1 MDKSDSKII
10 LKLMFLLFPILF
22 LSCDNETNVTMPNL
36 EGNLLVNDFGVIKE
50 LTKEQ
55 YRPNMVIRY
64 KKDGY
69 TIAALKLDSFT
80 SSIEKS
86 VPSPK
91 IWIDSTPYYYDRITT
106 MDSGNVKVKIYNSH
120 LRSVN
125 GRLIYNPIRLLKQEI
140 DKKNLNNVLP
150 GDGMIGKVDAN
161 VVSFRVD
168 MQEGS
173 HDIHLKKGGY
183 FSVSFRLPGNPFYH
197 PDSLSMWHFDDTNG
211 RWTFETFAHRNGDV
225 YEADLN
231 EFGWWTSFK
240 SDCDFRKI
248 TIRLKELLSYPLP
261 YSNLSFI
268 SKNTKKSYNIST
280 DAMGVGNFYLDT
292 DDTYEVH
299 MHGFSIASHDHDW
312 PFSESYTNIKSPQ
325 ENDLVCN
332 IDLGDSIIDLTEKFF
347 ISSVCKENG
356 LSYDELR
363 QTSPR
368 QTDKWKIS
376 EVVESPYADSTD
388 NSILTTDETITE
400 DETKYKKWIS
410 MAPERQYPMTVLMPL
425 IDNTSIGKINYCQ
438 TLMSQWDTLQ
448 TLYLRENNSYL
459 RLVPYKTHDT
469 ILAELSEEISSFSV
483 DTITD
488 GNRELYHINNLC
500 VKFNKKIEIEYSLWS
515 THKRTSIPNTY
526 KKGYVSFFKEE
537 FGVPSITYKYK
548 FREIDKCTIKQTLQE
563 IRSCKLKID
572 TKDPIYIRVSELY
585 DKELQIL
592 SIKDKYGNNV
602 LLNPEHGIIHPKA
615 LLSDEL
621 TFEFEDED
629 DVYNSTIRHTPLDCD
644 SFYNNSTPKNKGS
657 WGFLIIAVLIF
668 GAIYLAKKKKEH
680 RETANFQD
688 TKTYGYREYEKTANQ
703 DDGSTRYYTGNSLT
717 PHINL
722 ALVIAKVINMGPSFE
737 IRYEELELIREFQV
751 SIGLKDNLVDWVE
764 KCRFMQCDMDKVL
777 PNLMPLPEKKRASLA
792 KLLFKIAN
800 LDDGIKNDE
809 WEFIDKVMIDLKI
822 SQKHIDALHRQ
833 YDPLGKRNST
843 HELPSDFAI
852 LIAKVINMGPSF
864 DMRHKNLI
872 KKFQLSIELEDNLV
886 DKVAKYRNKECNIDQ
901 AVSNLTPLPETMK
914 FDLIKLLFEIADTD
928 DGIQNNER
936 DFLNKVMRD
945 LEISQKHANSLY
957 NKYDSLTTERD
968 LSHLYLNLS
977 LLIAKVINMG
987 PSFDIRHQ
995 ELIWEFQLSFGLEEN
1010 LVDWIIKNRYRL
1022 CDIDKVLSN
1031 LTTLSKTKKVSLVK
1045 LLFKIAVTDD
1055 GIKND
1060 EWDFLNKVMRDLKIS
1075 KNHIDALHRR
1085 YEPLRS
1091 ERDSSHQ
1098 SKSEESSR
1106 QYKANDSGEKTRNN
1120 KRNSSYKAK
1129 DEESSRQYKTNDSG
1143 KKTGNDK
1150 KQKSYSPNAEYFAVL
1165 GISDDSTI
1173 EEVKAAY
1180 RKLAKT
1186 WHPDFPKN
1194 ANNIE
1199 ECIRKMAEINIAY
1212 KEILKDLEK

>member
-22 LSCDNETNVTMPNL
+22 VSCNNETNDTIADQR
-36 EGNLLVNDFGVIKE
+36 GNLLVNDFGVIKE

-69 TIAALKLDSFT
+69 TIAALKLDTFT

-106 MDSGNVKVKIYNSH
+106 MDSGNVEVKIYNSH
-120 LRSVN
+120 LKSVN
-125 GRLIYNPIRLLKQEI
+125 GRLVYKPIRLLKQEI

-211 RWTFETFAHRNGDV
+211 RWEFETFAHRNGDV

-231 EFGWWTSFK
+231 KFGWWTSFK

-248 TIRLKELLSYPLP
+248 TIRMEDKHTLPLP
-261 YSNLSFI
+261 YSNFSLI
-268 SKNTKKSYNIST
+268 STSTKKRYDIST
-280 DAMGVGNFYLDT
+280 DAMGVGNFYLDA

-299 MHGFSIASHDHDW
+299 MHGFSIASYDHDW
-312 PFSESYTNIKSPQ
+312 PYPVSYTNIKYPR
-325 ENDLVCN
+325 ENDLIFN
-332 IDLGDSIIDLTEKFF
+332 IGIGKDNQDFHLQIKEDLSSIYIK
-347 ISSVCKENG
+347 NG
-356 LSYDELR
+356 LPYDEIYPKKVAR
-363 QTSPR
+363 ETS
-368 QTDKWKIS
+368 QEEKTIQCDDIEIVDEIS
-376 EVVESPYADSTD
+376 ANAE
-388 NSILTTDETITE
+388 L
-400 DETKYKKWIS
+400 KYSKWIS
-410 MAPERQYPMTVLMPL
+410 KAPDHKYPMSFLMPFTDSTSK
-425 IDNTSIGKINYCQ
+425 IDYHQ

-448 TLYLRENNSYL
+448 DLSLYGDNRFM
-459 RLVPYKTHDT
+459 RFIPYKTNDT
-469 ILAELSEEISSFSV
+469 ILAEFSKEISSFSA

-488 GNRELYHINNLC
+488 GIKELYHINNIC
-500 VKFNKKIEIEYSLWS
+500 VKRNEELTIKYITHGKYELEPFYKETFKDHSIGYHFYIKKKI
-515 THKRTSIPNTY
+515 
-526 KKGYVSFFKEE
+526 KGNE
-537 FGVPSITYKYK
+537 
-548 FREIDKCTIKQTLQE
+548 
-563 IRSCKLKID
+563 
-572 TKDPIYIRVSELY
+572 TKHPIRVKVS
-585 DKELQIL
+585 DGDNKAFKIL
-592 SIKDKYGNNV
+592 SVKDMYNNDV
-602 LLNPEHGIIHPKA
+602 LLDPENGAIYAKA
-615 LLSDEL
+615 LTGNKL
-621 TFEFEDED
+621 TFEFEGED
-629 DVYNSTIRHTPLDCD
+629 SIYNSTINITPQD
-644 SFYNNSTPKNKGS
+644 NNSLDNSSKKDKALRG
-657 WGFLIIAVLIF
+657 LIILFLLIF
-668 GAIYLAKKKKEH
+668 GALYLKKKIIGH

-688 TKTYGYREYEKTANQ
+688 TKTYDYKYQ
-703 DDGSTRYYTGNSLT
+703 DDDSTRYYTGNSLT

-864 DMRHKNLI
+864 DMRHKILI

-914 FDLIKLLFEIADTD
+914 FDLVKLLFEIADTD

-957 NKYDSLTTERD
+957 NKYDSLNTERD

-1098 SKSEESSR
+1098 SKREESSR

>member
-1 MDKSDSKII
+1 MAKSDSKTI

-22 LSCDNETNVTMPNL
+22 VSCNNETNDTIADQR
-36 EGNLLVNDFGVIKE
+36 GNLLVNDFGVIKE

-125 GRLIYNPIRLLKQEI
+125 GHLIYNPIRLLKQEI
-140 DKKNLNNVLP
+140 NKGNLYNVLP
-150 GDGMIGKVDAN
+150 GDGMIGKVDDN

-183 FSVSFRLPGNPFYH
+183 FSVSFQLPGNPFYH
-197 PDSLSMWHFDDTNG
+197 PDSLSMWHFDDTND
-211 RWTFETFAHRNGDV
+211 RWEFETFAHRNGDV

-248 TIRLKELLSYPLP
+248 TIRMEDKHTLPLP
-261 YSNLSFI
+261 YSNFSLI
-268 SKNTKKSYNIST
+268 STSTKKRYDIST

-299 MHGFSIASHDHDW
+299 MHGFSIASYDHDW
-312 PFSESYTNIKSPQ
+312 PYPVSYTNIKYPR
-325 ENDLVCN
+325 ENDLIFN
-332 IDLGDSIIDLTEKFF
+332 IGIGKDNQDFHLQIKEDLSSIYIK
-347 ISSVCKENG
+347 NG
-356 LSYDELR
+356 LPYDEIYPKQVAR
-363 QTSPR
+363 ETS
-368 QTDKWKIS
+368 QEEKTIQCDDIEIVDEIS
-376 EVVESPYADSTD
+376 ANAE
-388 NSILTTDETITE
+388 L
-400 DETKYKKWIS
+400 KYSKWIS
-410 MAPERQYPMTVLMPL
+410 KAPDHKYPMSFLMPFTDSTSK
-425 IDNTSIGKINYCQ
+425 IDYHQ

-448 TLYLRENNSYL
+448 DLSLYGDNRFM
-459 RLVPYKTHDT
+459 RFIPYKTNDT
-469 ILAELSEEISSFSV
+469 ILAEFSKEISSFSA

-488 GNRELYHINNLC
+488 GIKELYHINNIC
-500 VKFNKKIEIEYSLWS
+500 VKRN
-515 THKRTSIPNTY
+515 
-526 KKGYVSFFKEE
+526 EE
-537 FGVPSITYKYK
+537 L
-548 FREIDKCTIKQTLQE
+548 TIKYITHGEYELE
-563 IRSCKLKID
+563 PFYKETFKNHSIDYHFYIKNKIKGNE
-572 TKDPIYIRVSELY
+572 TKHPIRVKVS
-585 DKELQIL
+585 DGDNKAFKIL
-592 SIKDKYGNNV
+592 SVKDMYNNDV
-602 LLNPEHGIIHPKA
+602 LLDPENGAIYAKA
-615 LLSDEL
+615 LTGNKL
-621 TFEFEDED
+621 TFEFEGED
-629 DVYNSTIRHTPLDCD
+629 SIYNSTINITPQDYNSLD
-644 SFYNNSTPKNKGS
+644 NSSKKDKALRG
-657 WGFLIIAVLIF
+657 LIILFLLIF
-668 GAIYLAKKKKEH
+668 GPLYLKKKIIGH

-688 TKTYGYREYEKTANQ
+688 TKTYDYKYQ

-722 ALVIAKVINMGPSFE
+722 ALLIAKVINMGPSFDDRHE
-737 IRYEELELIREFQV
+737 HLIWEFQK
-751 SIGLKDNLVDWVE
+751 SIELKGDLVDWVK
-764 KCRFMQCDMDKVL
+764 KCRFMQCDMGKVL
-777 PNLMPLPEKKRASLA
+777 PNLMPLPEKKRASLV
-792 KLLFKIAN
+792 KLLFQIAN

-843 HELPSDFAI
+843 HELLSDFAI

-872 KKFQLSIELEDNLV
+872 WEFQLSFGLEGGLV
-886 DKVAKYRNKECNIDQ
+886 DKVAKYRNKECDIDQ
-901 AVSNLTPLPETMK
+901 
-914 FDLIKLLFEIADTD
+914 
-928 DGIQNNER
+928 
-936 DFLNKVMRD
+936 
-945 LEISQKHANSLY
+945 
-957 NKYDSLTTERD
+957 
-968 LSHLYLNLS
+968 
-977 LLIAKVINMG
+977 
-987 PSFDIRHQ
+987 
-995 ELIWEFQLSFGLEEN
+995 
-1010 LVDWIIKNRYRL
+1010 
-1022 CDIDKVLSN
+1022 VLSN
-1031 LTTLSKTKKVSLVK
+1031 LTQLPEKKRARNQTALSQTKKVSLVK

-1075 KNHIDALHRR
+1075 KPHIDALHRR

-1150 KQKSYSPNAEYFAVL
+1150 KQKTSYSPNAEYFAIL

-1212 KEILKDLEK
+1212 KEILKDLDK